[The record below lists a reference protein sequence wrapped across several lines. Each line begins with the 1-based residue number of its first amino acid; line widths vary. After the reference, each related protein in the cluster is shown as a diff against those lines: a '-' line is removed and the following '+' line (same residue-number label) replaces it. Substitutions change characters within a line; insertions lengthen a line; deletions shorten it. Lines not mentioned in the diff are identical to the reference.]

1 MKRWI
6 VTADTIGNQIVELA
20 LFPTQLSMNVVS
32 IGLML
37 FLRS

>member
-20 LFPTQLSMNVVS
+20 LFPDQVD
-32 IGLML
+32 L
-37 FLRS
+37 FTEFVAVIRE